1 MKKIRKE
8 TLCWSC
14 QNARANYC
22 SWFTDFTPV
31 ENWEAIKTRV
41 KHGLNRFDESYC
53 VHKCPNF
60 KRDKKQKT
68 NSELARELGISVRTY
83 YRRKQNKKNS

>member
-1 MKKIRKE
+1 MRGKRK
-8 TLCWSC
+8 TLCWDC
-14 QNARANYC
+14 QNAYYGKC
-22 SWFTDFTPV
+22 PWFTDYTPV

-60 KRDKKQKT
+60 VRDKKQKT
-68 NSELARELGISVRTY
+68 VKELAKEMGISERTF
-83 YRRKQNKKNS
+83 YRKRERKQ